1 MSSKD
6 VMVIQKAEEN
16 NLKQLSLEIPKHKI
30 TVFTGVSG
38 SGKSSLVFDTI
49 AAESQRLL
57 NETYSTYIQNQL
69 PHYGRPK
76 VEKIE
81 NLPVSIVIDQK
92 RIGGNARSTVGTI
105 TDLLSYIRLL
115 YSRIGKPFVGYS
127 NIFSFNHPEGMCSHC
142 NGLGEKEDVDI
153 DALIDFNK
161 SLNEGAIQF
170 PTFQPG
176 GWRWTR
182 YVNSGLF
189 DNDKKI
195 KDYSRNE
202 LDLLLY
208 EKSKTLKSPPKEWH
222 KTAKYEGV
230 IIRIQKAFLWKES
243 KGKKTYQKEIKRIA
257 HKQVCSYCNG
267 SRYNDKILSCKING
281 LSIGELC
288 KLSIV
293 DCLKFVEA
301 IDSSKTETVVSE
313 IIKRLETLIEVGL
326 GYLSLDRSTSTL
338 SGGESQRIK
347 MVRHLNSSL
356 SDIVYIFDEPSV
368 GLHPEDVSRMNKL
381 LLAIRDKGNTVLVV
395 EHDPDM
401 IKIADEIIDI
411 GPFSGKEGGDIVFK
425 GSYSALLK
433 SDTITGKTLRKPFI
447 INGAPRIGKEFLVI
461 NDAGSHNLKHLS
473 VQIPKYALTVITGVA
488 GSGKSTLISKE
499 LMSRYSDIVWLN
511 QKRIHTTVR
520 SNLATYMGFYDEIR
534 RLFGKYFNISSAL
547 FSYNS
552 KGACENCNGLGKVKT
567 DLAFMDDVELVCE
580 VCSGKRFKPEVLEY
594 YINDKNIH
602 DVLLLTVDEAISFL
616 KGESELVN
624 RLSILQKVGLGYIQ
638 LGQSLDTFSGGEI
651 QRLKLATKLNSKE
664 DKSIFVFDEPSTGLH
679 ESDIQ
684 NLLILFN
691 NLIDEGKT
699 VILIEHNLSLIS
711 QADWVID
718 LGPEAG
724 EKGGYLLYEGTIKGL
739 LECKRSV
746 TAKHLLKH
754 LPDN

>member
-6 VMVIQKAEEN
+6 VIVIQKAEEN

-69 PHYGRPK
+69 HHYGRPK

-243 KGKKTYQKEIKRIA
+243 KGKKTYQKEIKRIV
-257 HKQVCSYCNG
+257 HKQACSYCNG

-293 DCLKFVEA
+293 DCLKFVEV

-368 GLHPEDVSRMNKL
+368 GLHPEDVSQMNKL

-411 GPFSGKEGGDIVFK
+411 GPFSGKEGGNIVFK

-447 INGAPRIGKEFLVI
+447 INEAPRIGKEFLVI

-473 VQIPKYALTVITGVA
+473 VQIPKHALTVITGVA

>member
-6 VMVIQKAEEN
+6 VIVIQKAEEN

-115 YSRIGKPFVGYS
+115 YSRIGKPFIGYS
-127 NIFSFNHPEGMCSHC
+127 NIFSFNHPEGMCPHC

-161 SLNEGAIQF
+161 SLNAGAIQF

-195 KDYSRNE
+195 KDYSPNE
-202 LDLLLY
+202 LNLLLY

-243 KGKKTYQKEIKRIA
+243 KGKKTYQKELKRIVQ
-257 HKQVCSYCNG
+257 KQACSYCNG
-267 SRYNDKILSCKING
+267 TRYNDKILSCKING

-301 IDSSKTETVVSE
+301 IDSSTTETVVSE
-313 IIKRLETLIEVGL
+313 ITKRLETLIEVGL

-411 GPFSGKEGGDIVFK
+411 GPFSGIEGGNIVFK

-447 INGAPRIGKEFLVI
+447 INEAPRIGKEFMVI

-473 VQIPKYALTVITGVA
+473 VQIPKHALTVITGVA

-580 VCSGKRFKPEVLEY
+580 VCNGRRFKPEVLEY
-594 YINDKNIH
+594 YINDKNID

-616 KGESELVN
+616 KGERELVN

-664 DKSIFVFDEPSTGLH
+664 DKSIVVFDEPSTGLH

-691 NLIDEGKT
+691 NLIDEGNT

-754 LPDN
+754 LADN